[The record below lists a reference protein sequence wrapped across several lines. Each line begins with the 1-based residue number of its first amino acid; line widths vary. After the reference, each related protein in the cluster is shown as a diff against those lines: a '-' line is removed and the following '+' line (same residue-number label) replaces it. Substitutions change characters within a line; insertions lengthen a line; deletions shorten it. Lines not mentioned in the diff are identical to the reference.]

1 MHLVEMENF
10 FILGSGGIISAVGLK
25 MGIDYPAGNYMFAPL
40 GVIGVATMVFGVLQ
54 SVPFL
59 PESARVV
66 VWPDELPRISR
77 MMKRSA
83 AMPVQPRHGS
93 LPSGKRSSQVGTRGP
108 WARSGRPSFWS
119 APRPPDARPARGQ
132 CERARRGAAR
142 QGPEHM

>member
-1 MHLVEMENF
+1 MSMQGEGELKDLNGVNGEFACPRLNAVNVRINLGDCLVEMENF

-66 VWPDELPRISR
+66 
-77 MMKRSA
+77 
-83 AMPVQPRHGS
+83 
-93 LPSGKRSSQVGTRGP
+93 QVTLIITTKLLLIQ
-108 WARSGRPSFWS
+108 S
-119 APRPPDARPARGQ
+119 DL
-132 CERARRGAAR
+132 E
-142 QGPEHM
+142 